1 MKDINGG
8 IIFFQFFIFRMRFIF
23 WWAIFG
29 VIFMGCAWIV
39 AYRKYKRGH
48 KDEVDLFENEMNQNM
63 DDLMKLEIMRR
74 MALNVA

>member
-1 MKDINGG
+1 
-8 IIFFQFFIFRMRFIF
+8 MRFIF

-29 VIFMGCAWIV
+29 VIFMGGAWIV

-48 KDEVDLFENEMNQNM
+48 KDETDLIEDEMNQNM